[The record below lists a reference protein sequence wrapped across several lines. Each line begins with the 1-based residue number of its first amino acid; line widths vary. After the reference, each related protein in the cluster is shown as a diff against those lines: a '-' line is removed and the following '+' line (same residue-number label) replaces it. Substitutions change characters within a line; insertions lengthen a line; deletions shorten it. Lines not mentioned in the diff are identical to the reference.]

1 MEEGMSPK
9 RHHLMDPKRHK
20 VKDVM
25 TGEIRCV
32 GENETVDEVANKLDQ
47 LNVAALPICG
57 EDGTLRGII
66 SERDITVG
74 VLALAKAPQQIRA
87 DEVYYEAAVPVRA
100 DDSLGLAMQT
110 MVDHNLTTL
119 PVIDGEDEEPIGVI
133 ILTDVIHTADVFRP
147 KRH

>member
-9 RHHLMDPKRHK
+9 RHMVSPKRHK
-20 VKDVM
+20 VMDVM
-25 TGEIRCV
+25 TGEIQCV

-57 EDGTLRGII
+57 EDGTLRGMIT
-66 SERDITVG
+66 ERDIIAG
-74 VLALAKAPQQIRA
+74 VLALTKAPQQIRA
-87 DEVYYEAAVPVRA
+87 GEVDYEEAEPVRA

-119 PVIDGEDEEPIGVI
+119 PVIDGENEEPIGVI
-133 ILTDVIHTADVFRP
+133 NIIDVIHTADVFRP

>member
-9 RHHLMDPKRHK
+9 RNL
-20 VKDVM
+20 VKHVM
-25 TGEIRCV
+25 TGEIQCV

-57 EDGTLRGII
+57 EDGTLRGMIT
-66 SERDITVG
+66 ERDILAG
-74 VLALAKAPQQIRA
+74 VLALTKAPQQIRA
-87 DEVYYEAAVPVRA
+87 GEVDFEEAEPVRA

-119 PVIDGEDEEPIGVI
+119 PVIAGEDEEPIGVI
-133 ILTDVIHTADVFRP
+133 NITDVMVSADVFRP
-147 KRH
+147 KRN